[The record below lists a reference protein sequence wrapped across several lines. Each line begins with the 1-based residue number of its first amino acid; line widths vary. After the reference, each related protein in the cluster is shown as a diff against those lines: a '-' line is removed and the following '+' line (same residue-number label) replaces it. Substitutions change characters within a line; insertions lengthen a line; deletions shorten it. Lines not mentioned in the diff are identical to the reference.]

1 MNKLRHGTIYNR
13 KKNILMVCKAK
24 RQEDIEGNMSEER
37 LTARVFQK
45 VPNSKMKGPILLR
58 SRI

>member
-13 KKNILMVCKAK
+13 KKDLLMVYKGK
-24 RQEDIEGNMSEER
+24 REEEIEGNMSEER
-37 LTARVFQK
+37 LTARVLQK